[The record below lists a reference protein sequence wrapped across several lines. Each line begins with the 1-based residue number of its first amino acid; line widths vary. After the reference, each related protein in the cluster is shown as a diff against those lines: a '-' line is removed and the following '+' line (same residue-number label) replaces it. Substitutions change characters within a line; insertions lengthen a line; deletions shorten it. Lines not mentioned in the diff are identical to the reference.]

1 MTRNQKILD
10 FVANGG
16 TYDEAAAMFNVT
28 RNVVGGIC
36 YRAGLKVGQRYNDR
50 KREIGRRSLEANRD
64 RAKRDPACRAKWIA
78 ALKAG
83 LQRARCSGA

>member
-50 KREIGRRSLEANRD
+50 QREIGRRSLDSPRD
-64 RAKRDPACRAKWIA
+64 RAKWIA